1 MQTTSL
7 LPTKR
12 VLTVLAILMLLAA
25 IIPPAMQAAPP
36 QQSGSIVYYVQYGDT
51 LYSIAQRFGT
61 TIPAIMS
68 ANGLA
73 NYNVY
78 VGQRLIVPV
87 GYSFYGFQPYSSIYA
102 PQPLPTQQLLTNP
115 TFGCKYTVQ
124 TRDTVFSIAY
134 RYQVTVPSLMQ
145 ANNLYSP
152 YIYVGQQ
159 LNVPCASPTPT
170 PFPIYTVQAGDN
182 LFRLAIR
189 YNTTIYAIALVN
201 GIPNPNWI
209 FTGQNLVIPYPNSYV
224 WPTSIPS
231 LTPTPTVTGTP
242 ATATPTATPT
252 GTATSTNT
260 AIVNIQ
266 YNAYIPSQVTIPVGT
281 TVIWT
286 NHDTISHTVTSG
298 VGAPDNKFD
307 SGILAP
313 NQSYSHTFNAT
324 GSYPYYDGILG
335 SQMSGTV
342 TVQ

>member
-68 ANGLA
+68 ANGLP

-134 RYQVTVPSLMQ
+134 RYQVTVSSLMQ

-209 FTGQNLVIPYPNSYV
+209 FAGQNLVIPYPNSYV

-242 ATATPTATPT
+242 ATATPTPTPT
-252 GTATSTNT
+252 GTATNT
-260 AIVNIQ
+260 AIVIMQ
-266 YNAYIPSQVTIPVGT
+266 SMAYIPAQLTITTGT

-286 NHDTISHTVTSG
+286 NRDTVTHTVSSG
-298 VGAPDNKFD
+298 TGGALDGKFR
-307 SGILAP
+307 SPQLGP
-313 NQSYSHTFNAT
+313 NQSFSFTFNTA
-324 GSYPYYDGILG
+324 GPYPYFDEINGT
-335 SQMSGTV
+335 QMTGTI